1 MSEAKSKSEKAKRNK
16 KSAPKTAV
24 IDTIVRLDLK
34 NPLPRSAEFFIRSL
48 RYTAYRDWPKIKWPK
63 INEIYSNILLSE
75 QAGYQQHKEIASL
88 LYHLDCID
96 AATQYTLGKITS
108 TEATRIY
115 DSSEQMKLVLEL
127 YPDVASPLLKKQTG
141 KANDRRPASFANK
154 SESSFKPTKIRRDD
168 VTLDEHTKPVAKK
181 DRDILYTAGW
191 AATGAFYDSD
201 KPERK

>member
-1 MSEAKSKSEKAKRNK
+1 MSEAKSKSKKAKSNK

-24 IDTIVRLDLK
+24 IHTIVRLELK
-34 NPLPRSAEFFIRSL
+34 KPLPRSAEFFIRSL
-48 RYTAYRDWPKIKWPK
+48 RYTAYRDWQKIKWHK
-63 INEIYSNILLSE
+63 INEIYANILLSE
-75 QAGYQQHKEIASL
+75 QAGYQQHKEIASF
-88 LYHLDCID
+88 LYHLNCID
-96 AATQYTLGKITS
+96 AVTQDTLGKRTS
-108 TEATRIY
+108 TDATRIY

-168 VTLDEHTKPVAKK
+168 VTIDEHTKPVAKK
-181 DRDILYTAGW
+181 DSGILYTAGW
-191 AATGAFYDSD
+191 AATGAFDDAD